1 MGSVTGRCPL
11 EKGGI
16 FFSKNACAGEW
27 KICDAAA
34 PRCGDCGEGSHT
46 CNAASSSRCGA
57 AVAWPVVARAQ
68 QPAPNNPPLN
78 LPHFQARNSE
88 QMVSESASETRT
100 PLPALIGGHA
110 GGGVMFQWNTRIAAC
125 FIVFAALLTTAVA
138 QPQKQ
143 GGKPGGAPAARHAPA
158 APAPHVAPAPR
169 AAPAPHASSAP
180 CRTADG
186 CTARCARHRCT
197 ACRSASRRSARCAAH
212 RCTTPRAASR
222 RTASSVGSA
231 PRRPA
236 AACPSIRR
244 PDPVCC
250 HTAWSA
256 DAAANLRGSYAAAA
270 SQRPQCR
277 RRRRRATCPTERKS
291 GAAARAGRRF
301 RRGTARR
308 PQRRST
314 TKPRSATR
322 SESAKS
328 GEPRRSTICPPRP
341 SS

>member
-1 MGSVTGRCPL
+1 MQRREFITLLG
-11 EKGGI
+11 
-16 FFSKNACAGEW
+16 
-27 KICDAAA
+27 
-34 PRCGDCGEGSHT
+34 
-46 CNAASSSRCGA
+46 GA
-57 AVAWPVVARAQ
+57 AVAWPARAQ

-143 GGKPGGAPAARHAPA
+143 GGKPGGAPAARPAPA

-169 AAPAPHASSAP
+169 AAPAPHASAP
-180 CRTADG
+180 
-186 CTARCARHRCT
+186 H
-197 ACRSASRRSARCAAH
+197 AAPQMAA
-212 RCTTPRAASR
+212 PRAAPDI
-222 RTASSVGSA
+222 AA
-231 PRRPA
+231 PRAAPQA
-236 AACPSIRR
+236 AAPRAAPHIAAPRHAPQVAAPRQASEAPRAAPQPLAPPSGG
-244 PDPVCC
+244 PTP
-250 HTAWSA
+250 SA
-256 DAAANLRGSYAAAA
+256 ATRHGPPTPRTSEAPT
-270 SQRPQCR
+270 QQPQVSGR
-277 RRRRRATCPTERKS
+277 NVGGTRRATCPTERKS

>member
-1 MGSVTGRCPL
+1 MQRREFITLLG
-11 EKGGI
+11 
-16 FFSKNACAGEW
+16 
-27 KICDAAA
+27 
-34 PRCGDCGEGSHT
+34 
-46 CNAASSSRCGA
+46 GA
-57 AVAWPVVARAQ
+57 AVAWPVAARAQ

-88 QMVSESASETRT
+88 QMVSELVAGRVSPHVSRGPSASETRT
-100 PLPALIGGHA
+100 PLPALIDGGHA
-110 GGGVMFQWNTRIAAC
+110 GARRRWCHVPMEHSHRSMSHRFCCAADNRSR
-125 FIVFAALLTTAVA
+125 ATAETGRETGRSA
-138 QPQKQ
+138 
-143 GGKPGGAPAARHAPA
+143 GR
-158 APAPHVAPAPR
+158 APR
-169 AAPAPHASSAP
+169 PCSSRASRGACSSRGARSARISAP

-186 CTARCARHRCT
+186 CTARCATHRCA
-197 ACRSASRRSARCAAH
+197 ACRS
-212 RCTTPRAASR
+212 ASR
-222 RTASSVGSA
+222 RTASSVASA

-236 AACPSIRR
+236 AVCPSIRR

-250 HTAWSA
+250 HTAWPA
-256 DAAANLRGSYAAAA
+256 DAANLRGSYAAAA

-277 RRRRRATCPTERKS
+277 RRRRRETCPTEPAGKS